1 MKRQKDCSPRVLQVC
16 EPKVIVQGES
26 KCLEFTACLPFG
38 ASLHYDGDCM
48 YYTKG
53 NIRDGV
59 YNTIEVRD
67 GCIVNATNTTN
78 TIATYTP
85 QCQPTP
91 PTFEKP
97 TIPVDTIIQNPTIDI
112 GQGGGTGTV
121 IAQEQL
127 KSSTNATGT
136 TVITHDKVLGKQV
149 QHLGLTINEYG
160 HITFV
165 DPNGG
170 GGGGG
175 LNPDDIF
182 RPPQIT
188 QGEYITLEINN
199 IAGAPVY
206 KIGLDIDKVAE
217 AVCAICGNTGG
228 GGGGNGCYELDQK
241 DFDMFDVP
249 EGATVIIEGWSEVGP
264 DGEPLYFGGSHSIIG
279 LKEFNGQ
286 DRYYD
291 GHLEFLSPIQ
301 LQSPAYTIPGGE
313 GMDQSVPATYQR
325 QVKATV
331 KNVGAGAYYIWGK
344 AIPDLNKRPYI
355 SKVTI
360 CP

>member
-97 TIPVDTIIQNPTIDI
+97 TIPVDTIIQNPTIDK
-112 GQGGGTGTV
+112 GQGGGNGTV

-136 TVITHDKVLGKQV
+136 TVITHEKVLGKQV

-165 DPNGG
+165 DTNAGTGG
-170 GGGGG
+170 GGDA
-175 LNPDDIF
+175 PQV
-182 RPPQIT
+182 PPQIVPS
-188 QGEYITLEINN
+188 EYILVENTPFAGTN
-199 IAGAPVY
+199 IY
-206 KIGLDIDKVAE
+206 KISLDIDKVAE

-228 GGGGNGCYELDQK
+228 GGGGGGDGCHEVFLTNERPL
-241 DFDMFDVP
+241 FDVP
-249 EGATVIIEGWSEVGP
+249 EGGTVIIEGWVPVDFQGNPRPSNSV
-264 DGEPLYFGGSHSIIG
+264 FG

-286 DRYYD
+286 NRTYD
-291 GHLEFLSPIQ
+291 CHLEFLSPPLIVE
-301 LQSPAYTIPGGE
+301 PAYTIPGGE
-313 GMDQSVPATYQR
+313 GMDQSVPAKYNR
-325 QVKATV
+325 QVKATA
-331 KNVGAGAYYIWGK
+331 KNVGAGAYQITVNIDYSLGSTSTSRI
-344 AIPDLNKRPYI
+344 I
-355 SKVTI
+355 V